1 MGHGYQYNIAVWE
14 KKESRMTSCLQKDD
28 DFIRIANPRGM
39 VGRKV
44 GGRKGGLDLQDK
56 VGLEEA
62 EFQLPLGYKSTEVI
76 TQLVMLASTWS
87 SGHL

>member
-39 VGRKV
+39 VGRRV
-44 GGRKGGLDLQDK
+44 GGRKGGLDL
-56 VGLEEA
+56 
-62 EFQLPLGYKSTEVI
+62 
-76 TQLVMLASTWS
+76 
-87 SGHL
+87 